1 MARAA
6 VRKFLRSHD
15 VRAPI
20 SASGVET
27 VKNVA
32 ISVEEG
38 TFLEPF
44 TEHDLF
50 YSRIFGIRDFRTKAS

>member
-20 SASGVET
+20 SGIET

-38 TFLEPF
+38 TFLEAF

>member
-20 SASGVET
+20 SGIET
-27 VKNVA
+27 KNVA